1 MENQE
6 KQANIRKTVFFVTI
20 VAIIAKL
27 VGFLREF
34 VLSRIYTPNDPTSD
48 GYIIAAR
55 IPITVFAFVATAISS
70 TYIVIYTRL
79 AETDKKRAREFSNS
93 ILTVF
98 LVIAIVTSAL
108 LSGLA
113 KYVVYAFAPK
123 SAERVREI
131 ATLILRIAAPSLI
144 FMVCISTFTSYL
156 EYKNKF
162 ILTNFISLPGN
173 IVLIVC
179 MFLSAKA
186 GYWLLGFGIL
196 GAYIIEMIFL
206 IPALH
211 KTKFTYKVQITKKNP
226 DLREALLISLP
237 ILLSSGLG
245 KINTIVDQQFAS
257 FLHSTGSISLLNYG
271 HVISNGILQIL
282 TTGFIAV
289 FFANITKLIAANKK
303 TKVQDSVSEAVGII
317 NFFLIP
323 AFLGLILYG
332 EPIAR
337 LIFNSG
343 RLPKVSL
350 EESKI
355 IGQILFAYG
364 LSFYFQAIYDLEI
377 RVLYGFKHVIIPT
390 IISLVT
396 VGINAFF
403 NYFLNKL
410 LGLAGIAFSSAVCL
424 MIAVVIFQIFIHNK
438 RSIGLYTNKNLKDLI
453 KVGFAS
459 LAMSLWILLSKE
471 MIFNS
476 GINYIVSLFV
486 GITVAIIIYFI
497 SAYVLKIKEFDYII
511 KFIVKKLKAIH
522 TKKSKQLEE
531 KTK

>member
-1 MENQE
+1 MENQD
-6 KQANIRKTVFFVTI
+6 KQANIRKTVFFVTLVSI
-20 VAIIAKL
+20 VAKL

-34 VLSRIYTPNDPTSD
+34 VLSRVYAPNNPASD

-55 IPITVFAFVATAISS
+55 IPITIFAFVATAISS

-79 AETDKKRAREFSNS
+79 AETDKKRAKEFSNS

-98 LVIAIVTSAL
+98 LLIAIITSVL
-108 LSGLA
+108 LSALA
-113 KYVVYAFAPK
+113 KYIVYAFAPK
-123 SAERVREI
+123 SADKVREI

-162 ILTNFISLPGN
+162 IITNFITLPGN

-179 MFLSAKA
+179 MFLSAKF

-206 IPALH
+206 IPTLH
-211 KTKFTYKVQITKKNP
+211 RTKFTYKIQITKKNK

-271 HVISNGILQIL
+271 NVISVGILQIL
-282 TTGFIAV
+282 ITGFIAV
-289 FFANITKLIAANKK
+289 FFANITKLIAAKK
-303 TKVQDSVSEAVGII
+303 TTNVQDSVSEAVGII

-323 AFLGLILYG
+323 SFLGLILYG
-332 EPIAR
+332 EPIAM
-337 LIFNSG
+337 LVFNSG
-343 RLPKVSL
+343 SHPKVSP
-350 EESKI
+350 EDSEM

-377 RVLYGFKHVIIPT
+377 RILYGYKHVIVPT
-390 IISLVT
+390 VISLIT
-396 VGINAFF
+396 VGLNVFF
-403 NYFLNKL
+403 NYFLNQL
-410 LGLAGIAFSSAVCL
+410 LGLVGIAFSSAVCL
-424 MIAVVIFQIFIHNK
+424 MIAVVIFQIFE
-438 RSIGLYTNKNLKDLI
+438 RPY
-453 KVGFAS
+453 
-459 LAMSLWILLSKE
+459 
-471 MIFNS
+471 
-476 GINYIVSLFV
+476 
-486 GITVAIIIYFI
+486 
-497 SAYVLKIKEFDYII
+497 
-511 KFIVKKLKAIH
+511 
-522 TKKSKQLEE
+522 
-531 KTK
+531 